1 VLFES
6 FADLVTADKDAAFAD
21 VFGMLKGFNIYFA
34 GCFYPED
41 EGLSTNRIVR
51 SFNKEAFALLFGGQF
66 HKQWITS
73 IPSEFRSME
82 KVNPNYNRFV
92 MKYHSE
98 CHRMV
103 MPCGELLSA
112 DADPDEQEIV

>member
-1 VLFES
+1 MSVNR
-6 FADLVTADKDAAFAD
+6 
-21 VFGMLKGFNIYFA
+21 VF
-34 GCFYPED
+34 
-41 EGLSTNRIVR
+41 R
-51 SFNKEAFALLFGGQF
+51 SFSQDDFSLLFGGQF

-103 MPCGELLSA
+103 MPCGELISTNT
-112 DADPDEQEIV
+112 DPDEKEII